1 MKTIEMA
8 RLQIGAWS
16 ADNIGVACRNL
27 CFGGLTTEA
36 PKREGLWRRRLE
48 VLGSVVSSPFGSGRS
63 PGRKRVLEYLKLEK
77 NTPDSQKSLIFDIS
91 AAYMYI

>member
-48 VLGSVVSSPFGSGRS
+48 VLGERRKLPHSGQGGAPAENEFWS
-63 PGRKRVLEYLKLEK
+63 
-77 NTPDSQKSLIFDIS
+77 I
-91 AAYMYI
+91 